1 MKVVSERLG
10 HSSAKMTLD
19 VYAHVI
25 EHQQTRLSLY
35 WKNILKNNAVAPYG
49 AKQLLW
55 CKIQS
60 FFRLCR
66 KWNEYTKKYAIIRR
80 IQDSIMNMLVCMFAV
95 GDKRYTENGKDYF
108 ISRNI
113 G

>member
-1 MKVVSERLG
+1 MPIGCMAQALAIICQG
-10 HSSAKMTLD
+10 
-19 VYAHVI
+19 
-25 EHQQTRLSLY
+25 
-35 WKNILKNNAVAPYG
+35 
-49 AKQLLW
+49 
-55 CKIQS
+55 
-60 FFRLCR
+60 FFRLCI
-66 KWNEYTKKYAIIRR
+66 KWNEYTKKYAIIRE